1 MRQTP
6 RVTPHTR
13 LTQGAWPGAAPEAH
27 PADARG
33 LAGVAAGVRS
43 SGCGDG
49 VGACEKSS
57 GGTEASPPP
66 PPCGHG
72 PDTSL
77 PTLPGPWE
85 MRVRT
90 RKRLNLP
97 QQQPRLAGLG
107 AQSRGRPPT
116 AGCGTP
122 GCWTWTSLLIVEV
135 RDCSVIVHVK
145 TTRRFS
151 HEQEP
156 GVRTM
161 RLIPVRPPP
170 RVLLAGSQSPHS
182 SALGAVLAPP
192 VAGTAQPW
200 GLGTS
205 ANGTQKAV
213 TFAFVRPRWG
223 T

>member
-1 MRQTP
+1 MS
-6 RVTPHTR
+6 
-13 LTQGAWPGAAPEAH
+13 GAVVVGMVSGP
-27 PADARG
+27 
-33 LAGVAAGVRS
+33 VRRA
-43 SGCGDG
+43 
-49 VGACEKSS
+49 VGAQR
-57 GGTEASPPP
+57 PPAP

-145 TTRRFS
+145 STRRFS

-156 GVRTM
+156 GVRTT
-161 RLIPVRPPP
+161 RLIPVLPMDSRGTAPRLESSSRALSHLTPRRSGLFSPLLLQGRP
-170 RVLLAGSQSPHS
+170 S
-182 SALGAVLAPP
+182 LGDLAP
-192 VAGTAQPW
+192 ARTALRRQ
-200 GLGTS
+200 
-205 ANGTQKAV
+205 
-213 TFAFVRPRWG
+213 
-223 T
+223 

>member
-6 RVTPHTR
+6 CVTPHTR

-49 VGACEKSS
+49 VRACEKSS
-57 GGTEASPPP
+57 GGTEASPPALRSRPRHQP
-66 PPCGHG
+66 PHPPWALGDARENQEAPEPPAAAAASGRSGGSEPRTPAHG
-72 PDTSL
+72 
-77 PTLPGPWE
+77 
-85 MRVRT
+85 R
-90 RKRLNLP
+90 
-97 QQQPRLAGLG
+97 
-107 AQSRGRPPT
+107 
-116 AGCGTP
+116 CGTP

-145 TTRRFS
+145 STRRFS
-151 HEQEP
+151 HEREP
-156 GVRTM
+156 GVRTT

>member
-1 MRQTP
+1 MCDSSHA
-6 RVTPHTR
+6 PHS
-13 LTQGAWPGAAPEAH
+13 G
-27 PADARG
+27 G
-33 LAGVAAGVRS
+33 LAGGSARGPPCGRSRALGWRQVSGAVVVGMVSGPVRRA
-43 SGCGDG
+43 
-49 VGACEKSS
+49 VGAQR
-57 GGTEASPPP
+57 PPP
-66 PPCGHG
+66 PPCNHG

-122 GCWTWTSLLIVEV
+122 GCWTWTSLLIVDV

-145 TTRRFS
+145 STRRFS

-156 GVRTM
+156 GVRTT